1 MFSGMLMIMLGATFL
16 GTFAFPS
23 KYVKNYEW
31 ENTWGSFFFFG
42 MLVVPVLLSTLIIKG
57 LWHTYEDVPMTVNAG
72 VVALGFLWGCG
83 FCLWGTGLSMVGLS
97 LGYTLTMGTMAL
109 VGSILPFFMGNADKA
124 LTPGGMLVIIGILVC
139 IAGVV
144 INGMAG
150 MKREKSD
157 TEGAGKSSSGKG
169 FMLKGLII
177 CVLAGVLS
185 SGCNVAFHLGSNV
198 GNISQISVEKYGNAA
213 GLAGLSV
220 WNLIFL
226 GGLISSFGFSVILL
240 FKNSTWKG
248 FLVKGSGK
256 NLGLT
261 AIMALAHFACL
272 FFYGVGSWKL
282 GVLGTSVGFA
292 IFQSGSLLVG
302 NGFGFFTG
310 EWKNAPKISK
320 NYLFAG
326 LTVLIAGIVI
336 VSVGNAMISG

>member
-1 MFSGMLMIMLGATFL
+1 MLSGILMIMLGAAFL
-16 GTFAFPS
+16 GSFAFPS

-31 ENTWGSFFFFG
+31 ENTWGSFFFFA
-42 MLVVPVLLSTLIIKG
+42 MLVVPVILSTLIIKG
-57 LWHTYEDVPMTVNAG
+57 LWATYLDVPQTIIIG
-72 VVALGFLWGCG
+72 VVALGFLWGIG
-83 FCLWGTGLSMVGLS
+83 FCLWGNGLAMVGLS

-109 VGSILPFFMGNADKA
+109 VGSILPFFMGSAHMA
-124 LTPGGMLVIIGILVC
+124 LTPGGMLVIFGILVC

-150 MKREKSD
+150 MKREKTDS
-157 TEGAGKSSSGKG
+157 EGAEQSAKHKKY
-169 FMLKGLII
+169 MLKGLII

-185 SGCNVAFHLGSNV
+185 SGCNVAFHIGSNV
-198 GNISQISVEKYGNAA
+198 GDITNISVEKYGNA
-213 GLAGLSV
+213 GSLAGISV

-226 GGLISSFGFSVILL
+226 GGLISSFGYSAILL
-240 FKNSTWKG
+240 FKNRTWKG

-272 FFYGVGSWKL
+272 FFYGAGSFKL

-292 IFQSGSLLVG
+292 IFQSGSLLLG

-310 EWKNAPKISK
+310 EWKNAPKVSK

-336 VSVGNAMISG
+336 VSVGNAMIS